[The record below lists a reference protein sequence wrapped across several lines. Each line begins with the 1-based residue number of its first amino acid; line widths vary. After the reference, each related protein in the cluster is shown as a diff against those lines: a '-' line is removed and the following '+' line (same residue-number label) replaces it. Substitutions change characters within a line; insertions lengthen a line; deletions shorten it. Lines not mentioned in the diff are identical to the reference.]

1 MTQTESAIEYLRRQ
15 LQPAIIRTE
24 ADGTEVEQFAPFVGP
39 LKRRELEVILT
50 ELVIWRGEREGGK
63 NLRAWIV
70 ELTKRVELLEE
81 AQRMREGEL

>member
-24 ADGTEVEQFAPFVGP
+24 ADGTEVQQFAPFVGP
-39 LKRRELEVILT
+39 LKRRELEVILG
-50 ELVIWRGEREGGK
+50 ELVIWRGKRDDMK
-63 NLRAWIV
+63 KMRAWI
-70 ELTKRVELLEE
+70 LAITRRVDLLEE